1 MDEKFLLIVKNALQV
16 YTKFGIK
23 SVSMD
28 DLCREIGISKATLYK
43 YVTNKEELLERIF
56 VDYLAMEF
64 AAWAQGYGLAEKK
77 NAIDYFFSIIEYLQT
92 HTVVNPLMLNDLQ
105 LHYPSVFEKIYEK
118 ERQQKYTILE
128 KNLQQGQAENLYRS
142 DINAPLVLFIFANTV
157 IKDFQG
163 ISSFEGKDVFNEI
176 LRIYMCAIATPQ
188 GLEYYTQK
196 MAQ

>member
-1 MDEKFLLIVKNALQV
+1 
-16 YTKFGIK
+16 
-23 SVSMD
+23 MD